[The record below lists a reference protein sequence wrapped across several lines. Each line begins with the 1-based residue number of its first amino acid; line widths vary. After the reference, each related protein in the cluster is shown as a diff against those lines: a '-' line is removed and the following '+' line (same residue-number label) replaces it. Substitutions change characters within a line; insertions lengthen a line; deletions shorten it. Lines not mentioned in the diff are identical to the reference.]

1 MEIDQNL
8 SVVAKFLIHLL
19 FPYEICKCN
28 DCHTHFKHKSLK
40 DLLMRADISTS
51 KPDIGQCKGCGDR
64 CCMTCKNIETAQ
76 KFQMGKNI
84 P

>member
-28 DCHTHFKHKSLK
+28 DCVKTLHMYDDKYVCVKSYS
-40 DLLMRADISTS
+40 LLNPSRRTTSTEYH
-51 KPDIGQCKGCGDR
+51 
-64 CCMTCKNIETAQ
+64 NL
-76 KFQMGKNI
+76 
-84 P
+84 